1 MKRWT
6 LLALMVAASVNAA
19 SLSVNPIAD
28 AFVAATEPNSNY
40 GGGGALDIAAATSPK
55 GEFDSLLRFDLSA
68 LKSNFDATFGSS
80 HWTIDSIT
88 LQLTTGTPSNG
99 IFNSNASGLFALRW
113 MQNDTWTEGSG
124 TPTSPGAT
132 GITYATL
139 ASFLSGAD
147 EFLGT
152 FLFAGGTSGSAT
164 WVLSRTESFLAD
176 VTNGNTLSIL
186 ASPADNTVAYLFN
199 SRTFGTVSARPT
211 LTVNASAVPEP
222 SGTLLIGL
230 AAILGIARRPAL
242 PNVSKE
248 FLRSRRLSFH

>member
-68 LKSNFDATFGSS
+68 LKSNFDATFGLS

-152 FLFAGGTSGSAT
+152 FYLLAAQAAAQLG
-164 WVLSRTESFLAD
+164 FLA
-176 VTNGNTLSIL
+176 
-186 ASPADNTVAYLFN
+186 
-199 SRTFGTVSARPT
+199 
-211 LTVNASAVPEP
+211 EP
-222 SGTLLIGL
+222 SRFLLM
-230 AAILGIARRPAL
+230 
-242 PNVSKE
+242 
-248 FLRSRRLSFH
+248 